1 MYQTQT
7 IVKNHGLTVKDVPF
21 PDGETVLIMVESLPK
36 DKPSNGGKLTHE
48 EYVRFAR
55 SLRGS
60 VPGIDTTVEREVD
73 RV

>member
-7 IVKNHGLTVKDVPF
+7 TVQNHGLTVKDVPF
-21 PDGETVLIMVESLPK
+21 ADGEAVLIMIESLSK
-36 DKPSNGGKLTHE
+36 ERSSAKKRLSHE

-60 VPGIDTTVEREVD
+60 APGLDTTVPREKD